1 MLLGA
6 GRAVTSMRCFGPNR
20 CLDYNWVMNQTDL
33 VLTERHGAVAHVIL
47 NRPERRNALT
57 GPLADELLEALTTAS
72 EDDDVSII
80 VVRGAGGAFCSGLD
94 LKEFSA
100 DPRPEWVAGFG
111 QKWRAVHET
120 IFNCPKIVVGALER
134 AAVNGGA
141 ALALAMD
148 FLVAGDNAFLQV
160 GEIQQGMAA
169 PMNTAW
175 LLLRHSEAVAARAAL
190 IGDRLNGPKLV
201 ELGIAL
207 MSVADEHVVAE
218 TEALA
223 NRLAEHDRGG
233 IYRIKTSLRG
243 GGPSGGDATAWF
255 DRAVAVDPL
264 AGKSMRPIAARSD

>member
-1 MLLGA
+1 M
-6 GRAVTSMRCFGPNR
+6 
-20 CLDYNWVMNQTDL
+20 VMTQTEL
-33 VLTERHGAVAHVIL
+33 VLTERRGAVAHVIL

-57 GPLADELLEALTTAS
+57 GPLADGLLAALRAVS
-72 EDDDVSII
+72 ADDDVSVI

-94 LKEFSA
+94 LKEFGA
-100 DPRPEWVAGFG
+100 DPRPEWVPEFG
-111 QKWRAVHET
+111 QIWRAVHET
-120 IFNCPKIVVGALER
+120 IFNCPKIIVGALER

-175 LLLRHSEAVAARAAL
+175 LLLRHSEAVAARVAL
-190 IGDRLNGPKLV
+190 FGDRLNGAKLV
-201 ELGIAL
+201 ELGLAFV
-207 MSVADEHVVAE
+207 SVPDDDVVVE

-233 IYRIKTSLRG
+233 ICRIKTSLRA
-243 GGPSGGDATAWF
+243 GGPSGGDAAAWF
-255 DRAVAVDPL
+255 GRAVDADPL
-264 AGKSMRPIAARSD
+264 AGRSMRPIAARAD